1 MVDSVS
7 DAGAISHKGIILDIV
22 KEQVILVLICVNT
35 ANLKGRIAY
44 MSKSAG
50 QGGLLAGPISDVLA
64 IVNQKGGI

>member
-1 MVDSVS
+1 M
-7 DAGAISHKGIILDIV
+7 

-50 QGGLLAGPISDVLA
+50 LHALAGPISDVLA

>member
-1 MVDSVS
+1 MWNS
-7 DAGAISHKGIILDIV
+7 AGAISHKGIICV
-22 KEQVILVLICVNT
+22 KT

-50 QGGLLAGPISDVLA
+50 QGGLFAGPISDVLA